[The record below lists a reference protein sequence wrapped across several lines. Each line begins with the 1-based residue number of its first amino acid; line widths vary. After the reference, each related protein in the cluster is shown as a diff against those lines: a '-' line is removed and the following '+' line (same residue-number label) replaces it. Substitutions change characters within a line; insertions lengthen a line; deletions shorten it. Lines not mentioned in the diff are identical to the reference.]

1 MNRKVKITVISC
13 FIFVAVS
20 CITVVANKRTVS
32 AEKND
37 IDLAKKVIT
46 DFNPNSKNN
55 IKKIREKVQNNKK
68 IYEME
73 DNIYFYD
80 IIPDGEIK
88 TITKKPNM
96 KTSNTKISKI
106 EAQQKSLDI
115 FHTLTKKNESNYT
128 VDTKEKTLDNNSIYT
143 IRYIEKNEKNQLTGN
158 FIIID
163 LFPDGELQN
172 AVIKNEDTS
181 ALNEATKVSEDQ
193 AKEIIAD
200 YVKNHKVLSKFD
212 NTNNITG
219 YEVTQTLFRGVNCWM
234 VKVNINDPEFLNSPL
249 NYYIDAN
256 TGKMIMN
263 TEPQKPGF
271 DPNPDIIKFLE
282 DHK

>member
-68 IYEME
+68 VYEME

-80 IIPDGEIK
+80 INPDGEIK

-96 KTSNTKISKI
+96 KTSNTKISKT

-115 FHTLTKKNESNYT
+115 FHKLTKKNESNYT
-128 VDTKEKTLDNNSIYT
+128 VDADEKNLDNNSIYT
-143 IRYIEKNEKNQLTGN
+143 IRYIEKNEKNKLTGN
-158 FIIID
+158 F
-163 LFPDGELQN
+163 
-172 AVIKNEDTS
+172 
-181 ALNEATKVSEDQ
+181 
-193 AKEIIAD
+193 
-200 YVKNHKVLSKFD
+200 
-212 NTNNITG
+212 
-219 YEVTQTLFRGVNCWM
+219 
-234 VKVNINDPEFLNSPL
+234 
-249 NYYIDAN
+249 
-256 TGKMIMN
+256 
-263 TEPQKPGF
+263 
-271 DPNPDIIKFLE
+271 
-282 DHK
+282 

>member
-20 CITVVANKRTVS
+20 CITVVANKKIVS

-73 DNIYFYD
+73 DDIYFYD
-80 IIPDGEIK
+80 INPDGEIK

-96 KTSNTKISKI
+96 KTSNTKISKT

-115 FHTLTKKNESNYT
+115 FHKLTKKNESNYT
-128 VDTKEKTLDNNSIYT
+128 VDTNEKTLDNNSIYT

-200 YVKNHKVLSKFD
+200 YVKNHKVLSKFA

>member
-20 CITVVANKRTVS
+20 CITVVANKKIVS

-80 IIPDGEIK
+80 INPDGEIK

-96 KTSNTKISKI
+96 KTINTKISKI

-115 FHTLTKKNESNYT
+115 FHKLTKKNESNYT
-128 VDTKEKTLDNNSIYT
+128 VDTNEKTLDNNSIYT

-200 YVKNHKVLSKFD
+200 YVKNHKVLSKFA